1 MANDNTLGAPTEGL
15 GQTVTFT
22 SAGVAV
28 PQARGA
34 RRQGLQAGQRGSGTA
49 NLTARH
55 GPIQDAREGSAVLDV
70 FRRLGNDILAPRLEQ
85 ARNDAFLTGMQRAAG
100 GEAIKEIVNE
110 QPWYSQVFG
119 DTPVVE
125 GARAFSSYAKVQEE
139 ALAIENDMPN
149 LRQRS
154 PTEVQAILAERIA
167 ATQTGDRGTDSLV
180 MQSLMKEMPG
190 LMKRHAKE
198 HLGWQQANFAQ
209 QVRAGQATA
218 SNRLAAT
225 MARFDPA
232 AKPAHILNG
241 GDPGAFTDEGDI
253 LEAKTSYVAAFAQ
266 PAGLPFEAY
275 DKLTAASVGD
285 LLSQKNL
292 HAYYVLQD
300 SGIIDNLSPESST
313 RLRNAADRVESRA
326 RAEMPPALIDELA
339 KIKTLPALFDQ
350 DGIDEQL
357 NERVANLNRK
367 YNAITGARE
376 PLLSGNT
383 VAELKNSIMEKQIAA
398 DRRIA
403 DNYAKSNDKQL
414 DDALKAQAA
423 EQVILDTRGAML
435 QGQDVSR
442 VPKDARHDTW
452 RSLHNDR
459 PALVRARVL
468 QYQQGERDEEGQGS
482 IRVQAQQALAL
493 DNAGAWEQ
501 LYQQEYLPMVQA
513 AGNGPDREKVAL
525 SYFGDDYGAAMSY
538 YHSIRPRIKDDAQ
551 LIGAFVATK
560 QPRPKALATGK
571 DSLDQQVLKAVGKR
585 TTNWFS
591 PDDVKPELH
600 TALTQRLL
608 PLVQRKGDSAP
619 VDSRV
624 ESALKDAQAA
634 GLELGGGYFWEAGD
648 GPKLLP
654 ALNEYGT
661 ERIPTDEL
669 HDVISTGVD
678 TIVSSTGLTGHS
690 VVYRQDNGVPSLLVV
705 GSLEK
710 TGEWVA
716 YPLTIAT
723 MHAGY
728 VAAKQ
733 AAEGKL
739 FGKIPLQ
746 YGPKKT
752 FVPAEG
758 AKSIYDR

>member
-28 PQARGA
+28 PQTRAVRSPALRLAQQGGGEAR
-34 RRQGLQAGQRGSGTA
+34 
-49 NLTARH
+49 LTARH
-55 GPIQDAREGSAVLDV
+55 SPLPDARGGQAVLDV
-70 FRRLGNDILAPRLEQ
+70 FHRLGSEILAPRLKQ
-85 ARNDAFLTGMQRAAG
+85 ARDDAYLTGMQRAAS
-100 GEAIKEIVNE
+100 GEAIAEIVNE
-110 QPWYSQVFG
+110 QPWYSKVFG
-119 DTPVVE
+119 EVPVVE

-139 ALAIENDMPN
+139 AQAIEADMPN

-154 PTEVQAILAERIA
+154 PTEVQAILSERIA
-167 ATQTGDRGTDSLV
+167 ATQTGDRGTDALV

-218 SNRLAAT
+218 SHRLAAT
-225 MARFDPA
+225 LSRYDPA
-232 AKPAHILNG
+232 AKPEHILNG
-241 GDPGAFTDEGDI
+241 GDPGAFTDEGDV
-253 LEAKTSYVAAFAQ
+253 LEAKTSFVAAFAQ
-266 PAGLPFEAY
+266 PADLPFESY

-300 SGIIDNLSPESST
+300 ARIIDNLSPESAT
-313 RLRNAADRVESRA
+313 RLRTAADRAESRA

-357 NERVANLNRK
+357 NVRVAALNRK
-367 YNAITGARE
+367 YNSITGARE

-403 DNYAKSNDKQL
+403 DNYAKANDKQL
-414 DDALKAQAA
+414 DAALKEQAA
-423 EQVILDTRGAML
+423 EQVITDTRGAML

-442 VPKDARHDTW
+442 VPKDARYDTW
-452 RSLHNDR
+452 RSLHSDQ
-459 PALVRARVL
+459 PALFRARVL
-468 QYQQGERDEEGQGS
+468 QFQQGERDEEGQGN
-482 IRVQAQQALAL
+482 IRVQAQQALAT
-493 DNAGAWEQ
+493 DNASAWEQ
-501 LYQQEYLPMVQA
+501 LYQQEYLPLVQA

-525 SYFGDDYGAAMSY
+525 SYFGDDFGASMSY
-538 YHSIRPRIKDDAQ
+538 YHSIRPRLKDDAQ
-551 LIGAFVATK
+551 LIGAFVAAK

-571 DSLDQQVLKAVGKR
+571 DSLDQQVLKSVGKR
-585 TTNWFS
+585 TTSWFS
-591 PDDVKPELH
+591 RDDVKPEWH

-608 PLVQRKGDSAP
+608 PLVQRKGDSAS

-624 ESALKDAQAA
+624 ESALKDAQAS

-654 ALNEYGT
+654 ALNEYGD
-661 ERIPTDEL
+661 ERIPIDEL
-669 HDVISTGVD
+669 NDVVSNSVD
-678 TIVSSTGLTGHS
+678 TLVAATGLTGHN
-690 VVYRQDNGVPSLLVV
+690 VIYRKDNGVPSLLVV
-705 GSLEK
+705 GSIEK

-716 YPLTIAT
+716 YPLTVAT

-728 VAAKQ
+728 VAAKK